1 MIQTIQSY
9 EQAVQALPL
18 RLRREALSL
27 PEGDRDRAEELR
39 LRVGWPMT
47 VLVEGRERSLGGPP
61 VERGELDQLVEIASR
76 ASLHTVLDQV
86 RRGYLTMEGGHRIGL
101 CGTAVL
107 REGEIHSLRNLSSA
121 NLRIARQVRGAAA
134 PVLDRLCP
142 GGRDRKSVV

>member
-107 REGEIHSLRNLSSA
+107 REGEIHSLPRPTCGLPGRSGGPP
-121 NLRIARQVRGAAA
+121 RRCWTGCA
-134 PVLDRLCP
+134 PADGWLER
-142 GGRDRKSVV
+142 